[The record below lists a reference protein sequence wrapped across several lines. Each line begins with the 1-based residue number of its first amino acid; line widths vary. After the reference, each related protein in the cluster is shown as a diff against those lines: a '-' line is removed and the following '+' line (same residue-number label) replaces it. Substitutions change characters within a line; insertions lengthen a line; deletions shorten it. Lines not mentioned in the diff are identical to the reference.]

1 MISAITNIINGLA
14 PTTPVEPIGPGLGMP
29 SPTLPSPSADAT
41 SFGDMLSQVAH
52 DTVSTL
58 KAGEAAAITGIQGQ
72 TSVQHV
78 VEAVMNAQSTLQTAI
93 AVRDKVVSA
102 YQDVS
107 RMAI

>member
-1 MISAITNIINGLA
+1 
-14 PTTPVEPIGPGLGMP
+14 
-29 SPTLPSPSADAT
+29 
-41 SFGDMLSQVAH
+41 
-52 DTVSTL
+52 
-58 KAGEAAAITGIQGQ
+58 
-72 TSVQHV
+72 VQHV